1 MLRPLF
7 PIGIRRLLPVIL
19 CLLSG
24 CASYHARPLSPAD
37 IARNFEQRSL
47 ADAGLRAYMV
57 RALGH
62 DIAPWPPLQWDRGQL
77 TAAAWYYNPSL
88 ELARAQWQTA
98 RAGIDVASARP
109 NPTLQLPFDY
119 ASPNPGPGAPF
130 TTGPALDIPIE
141 TAGKRGYR
149 IEQATHLAEAA
160 RLNLDTEAWKV
171 SAQVRD
177 ALIAL
182 YAAETRSASSARHA
196 SDEGR
201 IVAMLRKR
209 MAVGEAARSDVEAAT
224 ISMRQAQRDDMSAQT
239 ALNDARAQLAAA
251 IGVPSSAIASIRI
264 DTSCLAAAPPAHPLA
279 DAQREAIFHRSDLL
293 ASLADYAAA
302 ESALQL
308 EVAKQYPDIHLGPG
322 YSYDT
327 GTRRIAFGLAGI
339 SLPIFDQNQGGIRE
353 AESKREEAAARTSAL
368 QDKIIGE
375 LDQALT
381 HYRTTLMALHLA
393 DEQLATAKKVLT
405 EQAAGFSVGQT
416 DRLAL
421 TTAKTDYE
429 AKEMSRLDALVATQ
443 QAAAAIEDALQRPL
457 DQGIVYAPPR
467 RQEQSR

>member
-1 MLRPLF
+1 M
-7 PIGIRRLLPVIL
+7 
-19 CLLSG
+19 
-24 CASYHARPLSPAD
+24 ART
-37 IARNFEQRSL
+37 FEQRSL

-57 RALGH
+57 RTLGH
-62 DIAPWPPLQWDRGQL
+62 DIAPWPPSPWDRELL

-88 ELARAQWQTA
+88 RLARAQWQTA
-98 RAGIDVASARP
+98 RAAIDVASARP
-109 NPTLQLPFDY
+109 NPTLQLPFEY
-119 ASPNPGPGAPF
+119 ATPNPGPGAPF

-149 IEQATHLAEAA
+149 MDQATHLAEAA
-160 RLNLDTEAWKV
+160 RLNLHTEAWKV

-182 YAAETRSASSARHA
+182 YAADSRRASAARRA
-196 SDEGR
+196 SDESE
-201 IVAMLRKR
+201 IVAMLRQR
-209 MAVGEAARSDVEAAT
+209 MEVGEAAQSDIDAAT
-224 ISMRQAQRDDMSAQT
+224 LSMRQAQRDEISAQT
-239 ALNDARAQLAAA
+239 ASNDARAQLAAA
-251 IGVPSSAIASIRI
+251 IGVPISAIAGVRI
-264 DTSCLAAAPPAHPLA
+264 ETSPLAAAPPAQPLA
-279 DAQREAIFHRSDLL
+279 DAQREAVFHRSDLL

-322 YSYDT
+322 YTYDT

-375 LDQALT
+375 FDQALA
-381 HYRTTLMALHLA
+381 HYRTALVALHLA
-393 DEQLATAKKVLT
+393 DEQLSAAKKVLH
-405 EQAAGFSVGQT
+405 EQAAGFSIGQT

-421 TTAKTDYE
+421 TIAKADYE
-429 AKEMSRLDALVATQ
+429 TKEMSHLDALVAAQ
-443 QAAAAIEDALQRPL
+443 QAAGAIEDAMQRPL
-457 DQGIVYAPPR
+457 AHETTYAQPR
-467 RQEQSR
+467 RQE

>member
-7 PIGIRRLLPVIL
+7 PMGIRRLLPIIL

-37 IARNFEQRSL
+37 IARTFEQRSL

-62 DIAPWPPLQWDRGQL
+62 DIAQWPPLQWDREKL

-88 ELARAQWQTA
+88 ELARAQWRTA

-109 NPTLQLPFDY
+109 NPTLQLPFEY

-149 IEQATHLAEAA
+149 IDQATHLAEAA

-182 YAAETRSASSARHA
+182 YAAETRGASSARRA
-196 SDEGR
+196 SEEAT
-201 IVAMLRKR
+201 IVAMLRQR
-209 MAVGEAARSDVEAAT
+209 MAVGEAASSDVESAT

-251 IGVPSSAIASIRI
+251 IGVPSSAIAGIRI
-264 DTSCLAAAPPAHPLA
+264 DTSFLAAAPPHSLA

-322 YSYDT
+322 YTYDT

-353 AESKREEAAARTSAL
+353 AESKREEAAARTCAL
-368 QDKIIGE
+368 QDKIIGA

-381 HYRTTLMALHLA
+381 HYRTTLVALHLA
-393 DEQLATAKKVLT
+393 DEQLASAKKVLT
-405 EQAAGFSVGQT
+405 EQTAGFSVGQT

-421 TTAKTDYE
+421 TAAKADYE
-429 AKEMSRLDALVATQ
+429 TKEMSRLDALVATQ
-443 QAAAAIEDALQRPL
+443 RAAAAIEDAMQHPL
-457 DQGIVYAPPR
+457 NQGIVYAPPR
-467 RQEQSR
+467 RQEQNR

>member
-1 MLRPLF
+1 M
-7 PIGIRRLLPVIL
+7 GIRRLLPIIL

-24 CASYHARPLSPAD
+24 CASYHARPLSPVD

-47 ADAGLRAYMV
+47 ADAGLRAYLV
-57 RALGH
+57 RTLGH
-62 DIAPWPPLQWDRGQL
+62 DIAPWPPLHWDRELL
-77 TAAAWYYNPSL
+77 TAAAWYDNPSL
-88 ELARAQWQTA
+88 RLARAQWQTA

-119 ASPNPGPGAPF
+119 ATPNPGPGAPF

-149 IEQATHLAEAA
+149 IDQATHLAEAA
-160 RLNLDTEAWKV
+160 RLNLHTEAWKV

-182 YAAETRSASSARHA
+182 YAADTRGASAARRA
-196 SDEGR
+196 SDESE
-201 IVAMLRKR
+201 IVAMLRQR
-209 MAVGEAARSDVEAAT
+209 LEVGQAARSDVEAAT
-224 ISMRQAQRDDMSAQT
+224 MSLQQAQRDDMSAQT

-251 IGVPSSAIASIRI
+251 IGVPISAIASVRI
-264 DTSCLAAAPPAHPLA
+264 DTSRLAAAPPAHPLA
-279 DAQREAIFHRSDLL
+279 DAQREAVFHRSDLL

-322 YSYDT
+322 YTYDT

-339 SLPIFDQNQGGIRE
+339 ALPIFDQNQGGIRE
-353 AESKREEAAARTSAL
+353 AESKREEAAARTAAL

-375 LDQALT
+375 LDQALAR
-381 HYRTTLMALHLA
+381 YRTALAALHLA
-393 DEQLATAKKVLT
+393 DQQLSVGKKVLN

-421 TTAKTDYE
+421 TTAKADYE
-429 AKEMSRLDALVATQ
+429 TTEMSRLDALVAAQ
-443 QAAAAIEDALQRPL
+443 QAAGAVEDAMQRPL
-457 DQGIVYAPPR
+457 DHEIVYAPPHRQDPR
-467 RQEQSR
+467 R